1 MLLCVRF
8 AANHI
13 LFVFRKFPF
22 LYNISFS
29 SSKTKKQKKIGG
41 LFIYKYFCL
50 FSSFINLIVVF
61 SLFCFYNFL
70 LIIYFSNLCVL
81 NKLTQFVL
89 ICACVCDLQ
98 HYFFSQPPT
107 KNQQIFFNEN
117 VNNNK
122 KTIGIW

>member
-1 MLLCVRF
+1 MLQ
-8 AANHI
+8 I
-13 LFVFRKFPF
+13 TYYLFLGNFPF
-22 LYNISFS
+22 YTTFPFHLP
-29 SSKTKKQKKIGG
+29 KQKKQKKIGG

-122 KTIGIW
+122 KNYWNLVNKICY